1 MSRSE
6 TNNSVELGPRE
17 YPDHVAALRAAWPDL
32 AQQVAA
38 FTGVGQVL
46 DWMQRQRMDLK
57 TIDFVVQ
64 DEFEYD
70 FLLELQPGGRWLA
83 FGVT

>member
-1 MSRSE
+1 MSA
-6 TNNSVELGPRE
+6 NAVELGPRE
-17 YPDHVAALRAAWPDL
+17 YPAYVEDLRAVLPEVAAE
-32 AQQVAA
+32 VSA

-46 DWMQRQRMDLK
+46 DWMQRRGLDLK
-57 TIDFVVQ
+57 TIDFVPQ

-70 FLLELQPGGRWLA
+70 FLLEWERGGRWLT

>member
-1 MSRSE
+1 MAAQID
-6 TNNSVELGPRE
+6 VGPLDYAHHTDR
-17 YPDHVAALRAAWPDL
+17 LRAAHPDL
-32 AQQVAA
+32 ADQVTT

-46 DWMQRQRMDLK
+46 DWMQQRRLNLK
-57 TIDFVVQ
+57 TIDFVSQ

-70 FLLELQPGGRWLA
+70 FLLELEPGGRWMA

>member
-1 MSRSE
+1 MPADERPDYPDYAE
-6 TNNSVELGPRE
+6 RLRVE
-17 YPDHVAALRAAWPDL
+17 YPDLADDVAG
-32 AQQVAA
+32 

-46 DWMQRQRMDLK
+46 EWMQRRGLDLK
-57 TIDFVVQ
+57 TIDFVQQ

-70 FLLELQPGGRWLA
+70 FLLEWERGGRWLA

>member
-1 MSRSE
+1 VSE
-6 TNNSVELGPRE
+6 TMTTNAVQLGPRD
-17 YPDHVAALRAAWPDL
+17 YPDYVAALRATAPDL
-32 AQQVAA
+32 ARDVEA

-46 DWMQRQRMDLK
+46 DWMQRMGLDLK
-57 TIDFVVQ
+57 TIDFFSQ

-70 FLLELQPGGRWLA
+70 FLLELEPGGRWLA

>member
-1 MSRSE
+1 MSS
-6 TNNSVELGPRE
+6 NAVELGPQE
-17 YPDHVAALRAAWPDL
+17 YPAHVDSLRVPL
-32 AQQVAA
+32 PEVAGEVGA

-46 DWMQRQRMDLK
+46 DWMQQRGLNLK
-57 TIDFVVQ
+57 MIDFVPQ

-70 FLLELQPGGRWLA
+70 FLLELEPGGRWLA

>member
-1 MSRSE
+1 MS
-6 TNNSVELGPRE
+6 TNAVQLSPRE
-17 YPDHVAALRAAWPDL
+17 YPDHVAVLRSADADIAAD
-32 AQQVAA
+32 VAA

-46 DWMQRQRMDLK
+46 DWMQRKGLDLK
-57 TIDFVVQ
+57 TIDFVSQ

-70 FLLELQPGGRWLA
+70 FLLELEPGGRWLA

>member
-1 MSRSE
+1 MSM
-6 TNNSVELGPRE
+6 NAVEQD
-17 YPDHVAALRAAWPDL
+17 YPGYVEGLRATLPEVARE
-32 AQQVAA
+32 VAA

-46 DWMQRQRMDLK
+46 DWIQRKGMNLK
-57 TIDFVVQ
+57 TIEFVPQ

-70 FLLELQPGGRWLA
+70 FLLELEPTGRWLA

>member
-1 MSRSE
+1 MN
-6 TNNSVELGPRE
+6 TNAVQLGPRE
-17 YPDHVAALRAAWPDL
+17 YPAYVEGLRAALPE
-32 AQQVAA
+32 AAREVAA

-46 DWMQRQRMDLK
+46 EWMQQRGLDLM
-57 TIDFVVQ
+57 TIDFVSQ

-70 FLLELQPGGRWLA
+70 FLMEWERGGRWLA